1 MCWSWWIHHL
11 KKVLIWNTERNVP
24 ATYIE
29 YSFISITGI
38 SQWKTLQFL
47 QSPRSTGTYHGKVL
61 YHWLFLPSS
70 NPEAN
75 LSKPLPMFLADFV
88 EGDVPLNGLKHVN
101 SASLMTT
108 TEDFWNQVK
117 GSQNCQ
123 AIKKIRSHHKSV
135 RTHFIQ
141 FHLLIAV
148 LFPACAWRGR
158 EVDFNIVV
166 KYLG

>member
-1 MCWSWWIHHL
+1 
-11 KKVLIWNTERNVP
+11 
-24 ATYIE
+24 
-29 YSFISITGI
+29 
-38 SQWKTLQFL
+38 
-47 QSPRSTGTYHGKVL
+47 
-61 YHWLFLPSS
+61 
-70 NPEAN
+70 
-75 LSKPLPMFLADFV
+75 MFLADFV
-88 EGDVPLNGLKHVN
+88 EGDVPLIGLKHVN

-117 GSQNCQ
+117 GSQHCQ

-135 RTHFIQ
+135 RTHFVQ